1 MDIKAVG
8 VSKVVNLYR
17 DNNKMNKS
25 SKIEKKGDTLEI
37 SPLAKKLSGLS
48 IDDINIDKTK
58 EIERIKEEIKKGSY
72 NIDSKDLARKIINSM
87 KGSGI

>member
-8 VSKVVNLYR
+8 VNKVVNLYR
-17 DNNKMNKS
+17 DNSKVNRNN
-25 SKIEKKGDTLEI
+25 KIERKSDTLEI

-58 EIERIKEEIKKGSY
+58 EIERIKEQIKKGTY
-72 NIDSKDLARKIINSM
+72 NVDSKDIARKIINSM
-87 KGSGI
+87 KGRGI